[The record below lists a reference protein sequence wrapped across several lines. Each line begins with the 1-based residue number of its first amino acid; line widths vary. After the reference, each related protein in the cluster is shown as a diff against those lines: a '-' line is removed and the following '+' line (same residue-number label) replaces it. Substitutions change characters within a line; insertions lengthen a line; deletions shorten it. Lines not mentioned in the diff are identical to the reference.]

1 MPRLLNHDSRFH
13 SLTESRLMA
22 SLARRTRTH
31 GFTRSPKHDSWLH
44 SLTESNHVLI
54 AHSLPELMAHEL
66 TSLNRCKTTTHPFF
80 QVGDNSLV
88 ALSSHMP
95 GLQTLL
101 LANCVRVSDIGIMA
115 VAEGCTSLVSVDL
128 NGCAGVTPEA
138 MEALIR
144 ASRERYRK
152 CVLGQ
157 AGQGNGGSMGRR
169 CRERGWE

>member
-1 MPRLLNHDSRFH
+1 
-13 SLTESRLMA
+13 MA
-22 SLARRTRTH
+22 SLAHRIKSRTH
-31 GFTRSPKHDSWLH
+31 S
-44 SLTESNHVLI
+44 SLAPRTNGSRTNG
-54 AHSLPELMAHEL
+54 
-66 TSLNRCKTTTHPFF
+66 LNRCKTTTHPFF

-115 VAEGCTSLVSVDL
+115 VAEGCTSLVNVDL

-157 AGQGNGGSMGRR
+157 AGQGKGGSMGRR
-169 CRERGWE
+169 CRERGRE